1 MCPNDG
7 IVAERKPDAQFYDD
21 GGWFMAEMGWFILRL
36 LAAAVGLFVV
46 AGTLVSAVKTFVLPR
61 GVNVWLTGMIFHSIN
76 KLFRLRAWRV
86 KSYAEV
92 DRVMAM
98 YAPLALVLLPAVMLA
113 LILMGYMGLFWA
125 VDMAPLVAVFKLS
138 GSSLLTLGYESG
150 GTILHKVLEFSEAM
164 IGLIMV
170 ALLIAYL
177 PTIYSAFAKRETAVA
192 LLEAYAG
199 TPPTAQEMLLR
210 VHRIGDLNELHDV
223 WKLWQVWFAEI
234 EESHTSLAPLSFFR
248 SPQPDRS
255 WITAS
260 GVVLD
265 VAALVLSTVD
275 IPFDAQAAICIRNG
289 YIALRRIADF
299 FGISYDPK
307 PAPDDPIS
315 ISREEYEALVDLL
328 ADRGLPLQPDREQAW
343 RDFAGWRVNY
353 DTVLLRLANLTM
365 APYTPWVSD
374 RSPLSPS

>member
-1 MCPNDG
+1 MMFVR
-7 IVAERKPDAQFYDD
+7 I
-21 GGWFMAEMGWFILRL
+21 I
-36 LAAAVGLFVV
+36 VGLTGLALVVMTVV
-46 AGTLVSAVKTFVLPR
+46 AAVKTFVLPR
-61 GVNVWLTGMIFHSIN
+61 GVNVWLTQTIFHGIN
-76 KLFRLRAWRV
+76 KLFRLRAKKA
-86 KSYAEV
+86 KSYEEV

-98 YAPLALVLLPAVMLA
+98 YAPLALVMMPAVMLS
-113 LILMGYMGLFWA
+113 LILLGYMGLFWA
-125 VDMAPLVAVFKLS
+125 LDMASVTAVFKLS

-150 GTILHKVLEFSEAM
+150 GTIWHKLLEFSEAM

-199 TPPTAQEMLLR
+199 TPPSAQEMLLR
-210 VHRIGDLNELHDV
+210 VNRIGELKSLREV
-223 WKLWQVWFAEI
+223 WVLWQVWFAEI

-260 GVVLD
+260 GAVLD
-265 VAALVLSTVD
+265 CAALVLSTVD
-275 IPFDAQAAICIRNG
+275 IPWDANAAVCIRNG

-299 FGISYDPK
+299 FGVAYNPH
-307 PAPDDPIS
+307 PTANDPIS
-315 ISREEYEALVDLL
+315 ISRNEYDSLYDLL
-328 ADRGLPLQPDREQAW
+328 AAQNLPLKSDREQAW

-353 DTVLLRLANLTM
+353 DTVLLRLASLTM
-365 APYTPWVSD
+365 APFAPWSSD
-374 RSPLSPS
+374 RSPLP